1 MLQADHHFPDFGKV
15 EDLTQ
20 QFPAVGHPGLR
31 GDFPTGHLTQLLCVL
46 GGVNHVSIM
55 AGNTGKGTTIRRA
68 PWRIP

>member
-1 MLQADHHFPDFGKV
+1 
-15 EDLTQ
+15 
-20 QFPAVGHPGLR
+20 
-31 GDFPTGHLTQLLCVL
+31 LTQLLCVL